1 MKAPC
6 NWVEAAAFAP
16 PRQNAD
22 GSLDMNQIVT
32 DWREAAPLSRAD
44 FEAAIR
50 NVGVERYHDK
60 HEFHKL
66 LHGGKLQKP
75 QVAAWALNRY
85 CYQEA
90 VPRKDAAF
98 MSRVHDR
105 ELRREWIHRIHD
117 HDGLG
122 EEAGGIERWLVL
134 TDALGFSRE
143 YVTSRRGALPAT
155 KFAVEAYVRFVVE
168 QPLVVA
174 VASSLTELFAPSIHR
189 ERIVGMLESY
199 DFVDDHVMAYFKRR
213 LSQAPRDS
221 EFALGYVLDNART
234 REEQEACVAAVRF
247 KCDVLWAQLDA
258 LHHAYVT
265 PGLIPPGAWRPGE

>member
-1 MKAPC
+1 MNEIVASHSFL
-6 NWVEAAAFAP
+6 NAP
-16 PRQNAD
+16 P
-22 GSLDMNQIVT
+22 L
-32 DWREAAPLSRAD
+32 APDDL
-44 FEAAIR
+44 EAAIR
-50 NVGVERYHDK
+50 AIGAERYHDK
-60 HEFHKL
+60 HPFHQL
-66 LHGGKLQKP
+66 LHGGKLDKG
-75 QVAAWALNRY
+75 QVQAWALNRY

-105 ELRREWIHRIHD
+105 ALRREWIHRIHD

-122 EEAGGIERWLVL
+122 DEAGGIERWLVL
-134 TDALGFSRE
+134 TDGLGLSRD

-189 ERIVGMLESY
+189 ERIAGMLANY

-213 LSQAPRDS
+213 LSQAPRD
-221 EFALGYVLDNART
+221 
-234 REEQEACVAAVRF
+234 
-247 KCDVLWAQLDA
+247 
-258 LHHAYVT
+258 
-265 PGLIPPGAWRPGE
+265 